1 MRMQQRILAV
11 DDESVGSTQRT
22 AFRSVGFGSISVGDI
37 ELDPAR
43 RTLKK
48 SGRLVHLTPT
58 EFELTQYLMS
68 NAGRPIRHTR
78 LLNAVWGTRYG
89 RRPEY
94 LRTFMRQLRIKL
106 EDDSANPKY
115 LLTDAWFGYRFAED
129 L

>member
-1 MRMQQRILAV
+1 MQQIILAV
-11 DDESVGSTQRT
+11 DDNSAGPIQRT
-22 AFRSVGFGSISVGDI
+22 ALHGAGLESILVGDI

-43 RTLKK
+43 RTVRK

-58 EFELTQYLMS
+58 EFELTRYLMS

-89 RRPEY
+89 RKPEY

-106 EDDSANPKY
+106 EDDPANPRY

>member
-1 MRMQQRILAV
+1 MQQIILAL
-11 DDESVGSTQRT
+11 DDNPVGPIQRT
-22 AFRSVGFGSISVGDI
+22 ALHGAGLESISVGEI

-43 RTLKK
+43 RTVKK

-89 RRPEY
+89 RKPEY
-94 LRTFMRQLRIKL
+94 LRTFMRQLRVKL
-106 EDDSANPKY
+106 EDDPANPRY
-115 LLTDAWFGYRFAED
+115 LLTDAWFGYRFVED